1 MTVAEEQTP
10 FEHACTLLKDMIV
23 LQQAGD
29 PSWRERV
36 PTFYSLI
43 AQITDPADGWRLDSL
58 VAQWLRHVTG
68 QKVALQADLLLL
80 QAQLPEPGA

>member
-1 MTVAEEQTP
+1 MAQEQTP

-29 PSWRERV
+29 PPWTEHL
-36 PTFYSLI
+36 PTFYSL
-43 AQITDPADGWRLDSL
+43 AEQITDPADGWRLDSL

-80 QAQLPEPGA
+80 QAQRPKVD